1 MDANHEH
8 RDGNRLRQRRIPVN
22 VENCILVD
30 DSSAGAQ
37 SGIDAGMEVFYFCA
51 DPHNKPIV
59 HPKVTT
65 FTELAQLP
73 ALWKARGWNITR

>member
-1 MDANHEH
+1 
-8 RDGNRLRQRRIPVN
+8 
-22 VENCILVD
+22 

-65 FTELAQLP
+65 FTHLSQLP
-73 ALWKARGWNITR
+73 ELWKARGWDITA